1 MQNGTSTLSG
11 EFDLFD
17 LFDIGRPAPIEKQE
31 QGNQGL
37 IELETQSGWVHVE
50 IENMATPRPRAR
62 VMKIGNKV
70 SPQIYNPTEYTNWKK
85 ALAECLKFSGIKK
98 GYYNCVEL
106 IVGIPIKKS
115 YTKKEKIAMLDS
127 LHEKKPDF
135 DNFVKG
141 VLDAISD
148 SEIIRDDNAFGS
160 GLIEKVWIGE
170 NEAAFILFN
179 LKLRNS
185 PKLNFRSLIQKSK
198 KMVVKESFK
207 RKLKLKGNA

>member
-1 MQNGTSTLSG
+1 MQNGKSTLSG

-17 LFDIGRPAPIEKQE
+17 LFDISSPAPVKKQE
-31 QGNQGL
+31 QRSQGL
-37 IELETQSGWVHVE
+37 IDLETQSGWVYVE

-62 VMKIGNKV
+62 VIKIGNKV

-85 ALAECLKFSGIKK
+85 ALAECLKSSGIKK
-98 GYYNCVEL
+98 GYYNCVEMV
-106 IVGIPIKKS
+106 VGIPLKKS
-115 YTKKEKIAMLDS
+115 YTKKEKMLMLNS

-148 SEIIRDDNAFGS
+148 SGIIRDDNAFGS
-160 GLIEKVWIGE
+160 GLTEKVWIGE
-170 NEAAFILFN
+170 NEAAFVLFN

-185 PKLNFRSLIQKSK
+185 PKLNFRGLIQKSK
-198 KMVVKESFK
+198 KMVIKESF
-207 RKLKLKGNA
+207 RKK